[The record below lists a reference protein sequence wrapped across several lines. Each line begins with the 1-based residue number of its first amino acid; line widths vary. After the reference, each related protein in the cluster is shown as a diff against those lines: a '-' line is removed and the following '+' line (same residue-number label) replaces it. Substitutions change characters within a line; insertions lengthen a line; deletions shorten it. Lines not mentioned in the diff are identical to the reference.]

1 RKVVVAMK
9 RTVCS
14 SALILLVSLALVWPA
29 GINSKAQVS
38 KPTATRGQT
47 VAGDRAWPRGYSLP
61 SEAQM
66 LIFQPQVAS
75 WDGQKHLV
83 ALAAVS
89 YVPKG
94 EQKPAMG
101 TIKLEADTSVALAE
115 RLVKFSTIKI
125 TETNFQT
132 LSKEQTQ
139 EIITEID
146 KAIPDDD
153 RTIGLDRVLA
163 LVDKSTITAKNV
175 EGLKTDPPQIF
186 MSRTPAILVSFDGEP
201 IWSPIKDND
210 LKFAVNTNWDFFQYP
225 PTNTYYLRNDQT
237 WLKATA
243 LGGPW
248 TPAGALPESFKKLPA
263 DDDNWKEVV
272 LNLPGKPI
280 THVPKVD
287 VTGTPAELILFDGE
301 PKYVPVPGTKLLWIS
316 NTESDVFRLGE
327 TGPVYYLV
335 AGRWFRAPNL
345 NGNWVFATPELP
357 EDFKKISLEHPRSRV
372 LASVPGT
379 DQAAEAVLLAQVPQ
393 IAQVNKKEI
402 QAPEVIYQGEAKFEP
417 IQGTQ

>member
-1 RKVVVAMK
+1 SRRLEREKFGRFPSNSAAYRPVKSDSYSVSPRNLKLRRNDPRRLCSARKVVVAMK

-201 IWSPIKDND
+201 IWSPVKDND

-225 PTNTYYLRNDQT
+225 PTNTYYLRNDAT

-248 TPAGALPESFKKLPA
+248 TPA
-263 DDDNWKEVV
+263 
-272 LNLPGKPI
+272 
-280 THVPKVD
+280 
-287 VTGTPAELILFDGE
+287 
-301 PKYVPVPGTKLLWIS
+301 
-316 NTESDVFRLGE
+316 
-327 TGPVYYLV
+327 
-335 AGRWFRAPNL
+335 
-345 NGNWVFATPELP
+345 
-357 EDFKKISLEHPRSRV
+357 
-372 LASVPGT
+372 
-379 DQAAEAVLLAQVPQ
+379 
-393 IAQVNKKEI
+393 
-402 QAPEVIYQGEAKFEP
+402 
-417 IQGTQ
+417 